1 MLTLID
7 QGMALAKP
15 KGDDAI
21 VLNARHTAAL
31 KQAEDSLKKALQAIH
46 NQELSEL
53 VAVEL
58 RSAINGFS
66 QVVGKI
72 DNEAMLDKL
81 FQKFCIGK

>member
-1 MLTLID
+1 MR
-7 QGMALAKP
+7 AY
-15 KGDDAI
+15 
-21 VLNARHTAAL
+21 
-31 KQAEDSLKKALQAIH
+31 KALYSLIRGRSPR
-46 NQELSEL
+46 QELSEL

-58 RSAINGFS
+58 RSAIEGFS